1 MFGKI
6 SPQDTVKRM
15 SCWQH
20 RPEDCDVLA
29 LRRQMMIGKLGLLY
43 VIFPYRG
50 NKHYALD
57 VEV

>member
-20 RPEDCDVLA
+20 RPEDCDVFA
-29 LRRQMMIGKLGLLY
+29 GRRQMMIGKLGL
-43 VIFPYRG
+43 
-50 NKHYALD
+50 
-57 VEV
+57 

>member
-15 SCWQH
+15 SSLAAS

-29 LRRQMMIGKLGLLY
+29 GRRQMMIGKLGL
-43 VIFPYRG
+43 IIGPYRD

-57 VEV
+57 EEV